1 MDLAHG
7 CDADD
12 PRSTRANLLIPII
25 KGWMTERALDVTS
38 QAVQVHGGMGF
49 IEETGAAQHFRDAR
63 ILPIYEGTTAIQAN
77 DLVFRKTLRDGG
89 EAVTELFDE
98 IETEMQELTCHADDI
113 VSANANHM
121 SRAVETA
128 RKATAHILAAANEPR
143 RPAVNGVN
151 YLMLLGYLCGGWVMT
166 RASYK
171 AVVQKSDASANP
183 SFMQAKLATARVFM
197 THHLPQVHA
206 LAEVIITGDN
216 AVLAM
221 DADWL

>member
-1 MDLAHG
+1 
-7 CDADD
+7 
-12 PRSTRANLLIPII
+12 
-25 KGWMTERALDVTS
+25 MTERALDVTS

-89 EAVTELFDE
+89 AAVTELFDE
-98 IETEMQELTCHADDI
+98 IDAEMQQFVSHADDI
-113 VSANANHM
+113 VAANAGHM
-121 SRAVETA
+121 TRAVETA

-151 YLMLLGYLCGGWVMT
+151 YLMLLGRLCGGWMMT

-171 AVVQKSDASANP
+171 AAVQKSDDSADP
-183 SFMQAKLATARVFM
+183 SFMHAKLATAQVFM

-206 LAEVIITGDN
+206 LADVIMTGDN

-221 DADWL
+221 DTDWL